1 MTGSPPTDALRW
13 IAACRIVYGVG
24 ALVAPKLTGRLFG
37 LIEHTNSG
45 DTRVWRMSFANR
57 EIALGALEWLAAA
70 VPPEIRRRLYHGIAA
85 IDAADALA
93 AAYLGWSDP
102 RLRRLIVLA
111 APFSVASIY
120 LHAHAPPR

>member
-1 MTGSPPTDALRW
+1 MTGSPPTDAMRW

-24 ALVAPKLTGRLFG
+24 ALVAPKFTGRLFG
-37 LIEHTNSG
+37 LTEHTNSG

-57 EIALGALEWLAAA
+57 EIALGALERLAEAA
-70 VPPEIRRRLYHGIAA
+70 SPEIRRRLYRGIAA

-102 RLRRLIVLA
+102 KLRRLIALA
-111 APFSVASIY
+111 VPFSVASIY
-120 LHAHAPPR
+120 LHT